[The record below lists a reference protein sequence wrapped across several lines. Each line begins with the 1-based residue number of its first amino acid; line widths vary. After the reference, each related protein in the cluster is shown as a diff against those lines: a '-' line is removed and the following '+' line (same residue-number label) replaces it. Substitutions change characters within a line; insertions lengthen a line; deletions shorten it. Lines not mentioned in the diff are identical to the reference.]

1 MEVPSQNCVC
11 NTRIYTR
18 IYYTRIYYSK
28 LNPLQDISTSDE
40 AALESLIENNPSLIK
55 QIHQYFNTGPQVILL
70 PVLQWNYEQMPDF
83 NEDGFYLD
91 YDHIE
96 AAHPPLRD
104 RMLYGLN
111 KIAFSINSGVSDE
124 ESYFINCE
132 NFENLVENI
141 YNGKLKVLFLIV
153 TQKS

>member
-1 MEVPSQNCVC
+1 M
-11 NTRIYTR
+11 
-18 IYYTRIYYSK
+18 
-28 LNPLQDISTSDE
+28 
-40 AALESLIENNPSLIK
+40 ESLIENNPSLIK

-91 YDHIE
+91 YNHIE
-96 AAHPPLRD
+96 TAHPPLRD

-111 KIAFSINSGVSDE
+111 KIAFHINSGVSEE

-132 NFENLVENI
+132 NFENLIENV

-153 TQKS
+153 T